1 MQHVAVGQTVP
12 IAWKHEAPHLA
23 DHFVPRERLR
33 HKIEEAIGKRRATGD
48 VLLISAP
55 PGFGKTA
62 LLADWAQHTDVPVM
76 WYHLDAYDDD
86 PAAFLYG
93 MVRALRTKLPRGQWN
108 VKALLASIHGDAL
121 TPAEVRLAAD
131 TLADDIRQHV
141 SRPMTLILTGITEL
155 SEHGGA
161 RIVLDRLLTRVP
173 DHLRLVLERRE
184 IAPSLLVSPLLVQH
198 RLANIDL
205 TDLQLTTEE
214 LGELLARLDVE
225 ADAEYLADLQ
235 ELCCGWVTGVLLA
248 TGALWPGRLGMHVDE
263 ELNREAVFAYL
274 ANEVIDR
281 LPSALREFAM
291 RAAIFDQMKP
301 HLCEQLLHVEHARE
315 RLGAIGQRTG
325 FVTHVGR
332 RPKGLVYRFQPL
344 FRQALLDRLRRT
356 IDDGDQLRALHIRA
370 GQLLEQQGDYEEAV
384 QQYAAAEEFAALVEL
399 IEAQRGKLQRAGCG
413 ETLAR
418 WIHMLPNAVR
428 ERRPQLQALLAELH
442 RLWGSTAEALALV
455 QQACES
461 LLPPT
466 KAMRA
471 PAARALTTRADALF
485 TLGSYEEARADC
497 EQALRLAPDDA
508 DELHIQAHFT
518 LAACLNNLA
527 GPEAARESLGDLEQR
542 CKHLGDFWALA
553 RLFYMRS
560 NLALA
565 QGAWVQAERDA
576 ERGLRYA
583 EEADDKLRKLMC
595 RLNLGGVR
603 QYLGR
608 LPAARADLESALALG
623 ESIGHTQGQA
633 YALLN
638 LADLEV
644 TRGDYAAALEQY
656 EQAADLER
664 RVDDQQL
671 RVLIAAGGS
680 YALTLLGQP
689 AQAVQRLDAI
699 SWQSQGTPEG
709 VDWDL
714 AQTAY
719 GFAAYHLGN
728 LAQARETLEWVCEH
742 TLLHARRAEHARA
755 QVILAAVLCAEQRT
769 AEAEA
774 VLRDA
779 LDASA
784 ALDGGPT
791 LLYDARLV
799 PALWPVLEAM
809 DHSVAHALLA
819 QIASG
824 TTSAK
829 TDGEPALAHAGIA
842 PGAIEAWAMGDAHV
856 HMSGHRVTF
865 WPRAQTSEL
874 FFFLLDQRQPVSR
887 EVILA
892 SVWEDTD
899 PKVADADFRRARSEL
914 KKALSQ
920 PWLEHKDGRW
930 WVTLTYWLDV
940 HEFERLAD
948 EGERLAKEGHIGAA
962 AAAIRQALE
971 LRTGQFLDDSYTNW
985 AVSRREALEV
995 RRLDLLER
1003 LAELDIMLQQY
1014 DEAADCC
1021 HKLLDAEPYRE
1032 SGHRGLM
1039 LCYAERG
1046 EPSRAMAQYRRCVE
1060 TLRTELGV
1068 TPDTRTTELGR
1079 KIRAALRADA
1089 VVSTPLRA

>member
-48 VLLISAP
+48 VLLVSAP

-93 MVRALRTKLPRGQWN
+93 IVRALRTKLPRGQWN
-108 VKALLASIHGDAL
+108 VKALLASIHRDAL
-121 TPAEVRLAAD
+121 TLAEVCLAAD

-263 ELNREAVFAYL
+263 ELNRE
-274 ANEVIDR
+274 
-281 LPSALREFAM
+281 
-291 RAAIFDQMKP
+291 
-301 HLCEQLLHVEHARE
+301 

-356 IDDGDQLRALHIRA
+356 IGDGDQLRALHIRA

-497 EQALRLAPDDA
+497 ERALRLAPDDA

-527 GPEAARESLGDLEQR
+527 V
-542 CKHLGDFWALA
+542 C
-553 RLFYMRS
+553 
-560 NLALA
+560 
-565 QGAWVQAERDA
+565 
-576 ERGLRYA
+576 RG
-583 EEADDKLRKLMC
+583 
-595 RLNLGGVR
+595 GGR
-603 QYLGR
+603 
-608 LPAARADLESALALG
+608 
-623 ESIGHTQGQA
+623 
-633 YALLN
+633 
-638 LADLEV
+638 
-644 TRGDYAAALEQY
+644 
-656 EQAADLER
+656 QAA
-664 RVDDQQL
+664 
-671 RVLIAAGGS
+671 
-680 YALTLLGQP
+680 
-689 AQAVQRLDAI
+689 QADVPPQ
-699 SWQSQGTPEG
+699 SWRHP
-709 VDWDL
+709 
-714 AQTAY
+714 
-719 GFAAYHLGN
+719 
-728 LAQARETLEWVCEH
+728 
-742 TLLHARRAEHARA
+742 
-755 QVILAAVLCAEQRT
+755 
-769 AEAEA
+769 
-774 VLRDA
+774 
-779 LDASA
+779 
-784 ALDGGPT
+784 
-791 LLYDARLV
+791 
-799 PALWPVLEAM
+799 
-809 DHSVAHALLA
+809 
-819 QIASG
+819 
-824 TTSAK
+824 
-829 TDGEPALAHAGIA
+829 
-842 PGAIEAWAMGDAHV
+842 
-856 HMSGHRVTF
+856 
-865 WPRAQTSEL
+865 
-874 FFFLLDQRQPVSR
+874 PVSR
-887 EVILA
+887 APPRGA
-892 SVWEDTD
+892 SG
-899 PKVADADFRRARSEL
+899 PRIRAGPGRIHRPHARSGVC
-914 KKALSQ
+914 ADQ
-920 PWLEHKDGRW
+920 PRRPG
-930 WVTLTYWLDV
+930 
-940 HEFERLAD
+940 AD
-948 EGERLAKEGHIGAA
+948 
-962 AAAIRQALE
+962 
-971 LRTGQFLDDSYTNW
+971 T
-985 AVSRREALEV
+985 
-995 RRLDLLER
+995 RRL
-1003 LAELDIMLQQY
+1003 
-1014 DEAADCC
+1014 
-1021 HKLLDAEPYRE
+1021 
-1032 SGHRGLM
+1032 
-1039 LCYAERG
+1039 
-1046 EPSRAMAQYRRCVE
+1046 CV
-1060 TLRTELGV
+1060 RT
-1068 TPDTRTTELGR
+1068 
-1079 KIRAALRADA
+1079 
-1089 VVSTPLRA
+1089 